1 MKRLGIIIGV
11 LLVTIASPL
20 VVQFG
25 WNEIVTTILPV
36 GKISFWQALGV
47 DALLTFINPTI
58 YDDDEEI
65 SKKLTQAISKII
77 YFAFV
82 LWLASLFI

>member
-1 MKRLGIIIGV
+1 MKKLGIFIGV
-11 LLVTIASPL
+11 LLVTIISPF

-36 GKISFWQALGV
+36 AKISFWQALGV
-47 DALLTFINPTI
+47 DALITFINPTI
-58 YDDDEEI
+58 YSDEEI

>member
-11 LLVTIASPL
+11 LLVTIISPF

-25 WNEIVTTILPV
+25 WNEIVTTILSV

-58 YDDDEEI
+58 YNDEEI
-65 SKKLTQAISKII
+65 SKKTYSGHFKDYIFCICS
-77 YFAFV
+77 
-82 LWLASLFI
+82 LAS

>member
-1 MKRLGIIIGV
+1 MKKLGIFIGV
-11 LLVTIASPL
+11 LLVTIVPPF

-36 GKISFWQALGV
+36 EKISFWQAFGV
-47 DALLTFINPTI
+47 DALLSFINPTI
-58 YDDDEEI
+58 YSDEEI
-65 SKKLTQAISKII
+65 AKKLTQAISKII

>member
-11 LLVTIASPL
+11 LLVTIVSPL

-47 DALLTFINPTI
+47 DALITFINPTI
-58 YDDDEEI
+58 YSDEEI

-77 YFAFV
+77 YFVFV

>member
-1 MKRLGIIIGV
+1 MKKLGIIIGV
-11 LLVTIASPL
+11 LLVTIVSPF

-25 WNEIVTTILPV
+25 WNEIVTTIIPV

-47 DALLTFINPTI
+47 DALLSFISPTI
-58 YDDDEEI
+58 YSDEEI
-65 SKKLTQAISKII
+65 SKQLTKAISKII
-77 YFAFV
+77 YFAFI

>member
-11 LLVTIASPL
+11 LFVTIVSPL

-36 GKISFWQALGV
+36 GKISFWQALGL

-58 YDDDEEI
+58 YSDEEI

-77 YFAFV
+77 YIAFI

>member
-58 YDDDEEI
+58 YDDEEI
-65 SKKLTQAISKII
+65 SKKLTQDISKII

>member
-1 MKRLGIIIGV
+1 MKKLGIIIGV
-11 LLVTIASPL
+11 LLVTIVSPF

-47 DALLTFINPTI
+47 DALLSFISPTI
-58 YDDDEEI
+58 YSDEEI
-65 SKKLTQAISKII
+65 SKQLTKAISKII
-77 YFAFV
+77 YFAFI

>member
-11 LLVTIASPL
+11 LFVTIVSLL

-36 GKISFWQALGV
+36 GKISFWQALGL

-58 YDDDEEI
+58 YSDEEI

-77 YFAFV
+77 YFAFI

>member
-11 LLVTIASPL
+11 LLVTIVSPL

-36 GKISFWQALGV
+36 GKISFWQALGL
-47 DALLTFINPTI
+47 DALLTFTNPTI
-58 YDDDEEI
+58 YSHEEV

-77 YFAFV
+77 YFAFI

>member
-1 MKRLGIIIGV
+1 MRRLGIITGV
-11 LLVTIASPL
+11 LLVTIISPF

-47 DALLTFINPTI
+47 DALLSFINPTI
-58 YDDDEEI
+58 YSDEEI
-65 SKKLTQAISKII
+65 SKKTYPGNFEDYIFCIFS
-77 YFAFV
+77 V
-82 LWLASLFI
+82 AS

>member
-1 MKRLGIIIGV
+1 MKKLGIIIGV

-25 WNEIVTTILPV
+25 WNKIVTTILPV
-36 GKISFWQALGV
+36 EKISFWQALGV

-58 YDDDEEI
+58 YSDEEN

>member
-11 LLVTIASPL
+11 LFVTIVSPL

-36 GKISFWQALGV
+36 GKISFWQALGL

-58 YDDDEEI
+58 YSDEEI
-65 SKKLTQAISKII
+65 LKKLTQAISKII
-77 YFAFV
+77 YFAFI

>member
-11 LLVTIASPL
+11 LLVTIVSPI

-47 DALLTFINPTI
+47 DALITFIHPTF
-58 YDDDEEI
+58 YSDEEI
-65 SKKLTQAISKII
+65 SKKLTHAISKII
-77 YFAFV
+77 YFAFI
-82 LWLASLFI
+82 LWLASLFL

>member
-1 MKRLGIIIGV
+1 MKKLGIFIGV
-11 LLVTIASPL
+11 LLVTIISPF

-47 DALLTFINPTI
+47 DARAGYIH
-58 YDDDEEI
+58 E
-65 SKKLTQAISKII
+65 S
-77 YFAFV
+77 
-82 LWLASLFI
+82 

>member
-11 LLVTIASPL
+11 LLVTIVSPF

-47 DALLTFINPTI
+47 DALLSFINPTI
-58 YDDDEEI
+58 YSGEEI
-65 SKKLTQAISKII
+65 SKNLLRPFQRLYI
-77 YFAFV
+77 
-82 LWLASLFI
+82 LHLFCG